1 MVGTIPVEISSV
13 RKSYG
18 DLKAVDGVSFSVS
31 EGEVFAL
38 LGPNG
43 AGKTTLIEILEGLRR
58 RDEGTVK
65 VLGLDPWGN
74 GYVLHKRIGV
84 IPQDFTFFDKANPRE
99 AVEYYADLFGVSVDA
114 DEILKEVVLDDSAG
128 VLFENLSGGQKQK
141 LGLALSLVNSA
152 ELLFL
157 DEPTT
162 GLDPNARRAIW
173 DVIRGLKSKGRT
185 VILTTHY
192 LDEAEQLS
200 DRVAIMNHGR
210 IVAMGTSENIIETH
224 GSGERLEIHGTEELA
239 AYVRANTNLKAE
251 YKGKGLVSIR
261 LDQKHDALAAL
272 TAVEQS
278 GLDWRDIHT
287 RRDSLDDVFVKLV
300 SGRIDEKGEIR
311 VENTGENSSDQRRR
325 YDRWLVHGVSF
336 LTFVCLVADI

>member
-1 MVGTIPVEISSV
+1 MIPVEVSSV
-13 RKSYG
+13 KKYYG
-18 DLKAVDGVSFSVS
+18 NIKAVDGVSFSVN

-43 AGKTTLIEILEGLRR
+43 AGKTTLIEIMEGLRK

-65 VLGLDPWGN
+65 VLDLDPWEN
-74 GYVLHKRIGV
+74 GYLLHRKIGV
-84 IPQDFTFFDKANPRE
+84 IPQDFTFFDKANPKE
-99 AVEYYADLFGVSVDA
+99 AMQYYADLFGVSVDT
-114 DEILKEVVLDDSAG
+114 DGMLREVVLDDSAR

-141 LGLALSLVNSA
+141 MGLALSLVNSA

-173 DVIRGLKSKGRT
+173 DVIRGLKSKGKT

-200 DRVAIMNHGR
+200 DRVAIMNHGQ
-210 IVAMGTSENIIETH
+210 IVAMGTPEEIIEVH

-239 AYVRANTNLKAE
+239 TYLKANTKLEVESN
-251 YKGKGLVSIR
+251 GKGVISIEIS
-261 LDQKHDALAAL
+261 QKHDALAAL
-272 TAVEQS
+272 TAIEES
-278 GLDWRDIHT
+278 GLEWHELHT

-300 SGRIDEKGEIR
+300 RGRIDEKGEIKD
-311 VENTGENSSDQRRR
+311 ENISDNSHDQRRR
-325 YDRWLVHGVSF
+325 
-336 LTFVCLVADI
+336 

>member
-1 MVGTIPVEISSV
+1 MNPVEISSV
-13 RKSYG
+13 KKSYG
-18 DLKAVDGVSFSVS
+18 DVKAVDGVSLSVN

-43 AGKTTLIEILEGLRR
+43 AGKTTLIEILEGLRK

-65 VLGLDPWGN
+65 VLGLDPWEN
-74 GYVLHKRIGV
+74 SYALHRRIGV
-84 IPQDFTFFDKANPRE
+84 IPQDFNFFDKANPRE
-99 AVEYYADLFGVSVDA
+99 AVVYYADLFGVSVDPDA
-114 DEILKEVVLDDSAG
+114 ILKEVILDDSTK

-141 LGLALSLVNSA
+141 LGLALALVNSA

-192 LDEAEQLS
+192 LDEAQQLS
-200 DRVAIMNHGR
+200 DRVAIMNHGH
-210 IVAMGTSENIIETH
+210 IVAIGTSEDIIESH

-239 AYVRANTNLKAE
+239 AFIRANTNLKAE
-251 YKGKGLVSIR
+251 YDGKGLVSIAIS
-261 LDQKHDALAAL
+261 QKHDALAAL
-272 TAVEQS
+272 TAIERS
-278 GLDWRDIHT
+278 GLEWRDLHT

-311 VENTGENSSDQRRR
+311 VENSSENSRDQERR
-325 YDRWLVHGVSF
+325 
-336 LTFVCLVADI
+336 